1 MKKWILAL
9 GLVAAAG
16 MAQASC
22 IGSSSFSS
30 CTDDRGNNYDVS
42 RFGNTTYVQ
51 GRNSGTGSTWS
62 QTSQSVGSTTFHSG
76 TASDGRSWSGTTQS
90 SGGTNYYS
98 GTDSRGNSYSGSS
111 GYRR

>member
-9 GLVAAAG
+9 GLVAAGAA
-16 MAQASC
+16 AQASC

-30 CTDDRGNNYDVS
+30 CTDDKGNSYDVS

-51 GRNSGTGSTWS
+51 GRNSSTGSSWS
-62 QTSQSVGSTTFHSG
+62 QTSQSVGSTTYHQGRS
-76 TASDGRSWSGTTQS
+76 ADGNSWSGTTQS

-98 GTDSRGNSYSGSS
+98 GRDSRGNNYSGSS